1 MGQYNQVPFAFNFKN
16 WTQLFRTTGGNGEQT
31 MITGDDLHNLR
42 AIVGEQFVSTGESI
56 LNLHSHDESYHTPAL
71 PDAVLWPHSTEE
83 VSRIARY
90 AFEHKIPVTGWG
102 VGTSLEGN
110 PIPVNRGIVVDF
122 QEMQKILAVRTEDF
136 QVDVEAGVVYKELN
150 KTLSRHGLFFP
161 PDPGAAATI
170 GGMIGNNAS
179 GIRTVKYGATK
190 DNILRLVVV
199 LPGGD
204 VIKIGNRARKS
215 SSGYDLVSL
224 FAGSEGTLGL
234 VTEAT
239 LKLAGLPANFMAL
252 RVTFPAA
259 RNATD
264 TVFQVMCSGLDPAA
278 MEFLDSNVIG
288 VLNRDRGLAMEEKPT
303 LLMEFCGFS
312 EEGLRAEM
320 TYIEEACKDNGCTFM
335 DRGIG
340 QAERDR
346 LWEMRHL
353 TFESIKRQH
362 PGLLPLIMDVAVP
375 LSRYS
380 EMAELV
386 REEVRGLLAYVFGHA
401 GDGNI
406 HVIVMD
412 NPADSRRWARVEEAN
427 RRIVEKA
434 LEFGGTCTGEH
445 GVGIGKR
452 CFLPREHGDS
462 LELMKRIKK
471 LIDPEGLFNPGKLF
485 L

>member
-1 MGQYNQVPFAFNFKN
+1 MGDVWFVKSVESVACFSLPSEAAMMTHDN
-16 WTQLFRTTGGNGEQT
+16 LGN
-31 MITGDDLHNLR
+31 LK
-42 AIVGEQFVSTGESI
+42 AIVGEQFVSTGESV

-71 PDAVLWPHSTEE
+71 PDVVVWPHCTDE

-90 AFEHKIPVTGWG
+90 AFERRIPITGWG

-110 PIPVNRGIVVDF
+110 PIPVNHGIVVDF
-122 QEMQKILAVRTEDF
+122 QEMKQVFSVRPEDF

-190 DNILRLVVV
+190 DHILRLVVV
-199 LPGGD
+199 LPGGE
-204 VIKIGNRARKS
+204 VIRIGNRARKS
-215 SSGYDLVSL
+215 SSGYDLIHL
-224 FAGSEGTLGL
+224 FVGSEGTLGL
-234 VTEAT
+234 ITEAT
-239 LKLAGLPANFMAL
+239 LRLVGLPANFMAL
-252 RVTFPAA
+252 RVTFPEVK
-259 RNATD
+259 NATD
-264 TVFQVMCSGLDPAA
+264 TVFQIMSSGFSPAA

-288 VLNRDRGLAMEEKPT
+288 VLNRDRKLDMQERPT
-303 LLMEFCGFS
+303 LLLEFNGFS

-320 TYIEEACKDNGCTFM
+320 AYIEEICRENGCTFI
-335 DRGIG
+335 DKGIG
-340 QAERDR
+340 QTERDR

-353 TFESIKRQH
+353 TFESIKRQNT
-362 PGLLPLIMDVAVP
+362 GLLPLIMDVAVP
-375 LSRYS
+375 LSHYS
-380 EMAELV
+380 DMV
-386 REEVRGLLAYVFGHA
+386 GFIKQEVSDLLAFVFGHA

-412 NPADSRRWARVEEAN
+412 MPADSRRWARVEEAHH
-427 RRIVEKA
+427 RIVEKA
-434 LEFGGTCTGEH
+434 LVFEGTCTGEH

-452 CFLPREHGDS
+452 CFLADEHGDS
-462 LELMKRIKK
+462 LELMKRLKR
-471 LIDPEGLFNPGKLF
+471 LIDPEELFNPGKLF

>member
-1 MGQYNQVPFAFNFKN
+1 MEE
-16 WTQLFRTTGGNGEQT
+16 R
-31 MITGDDLHNLR
+31 MIGHDDLINLK
-42 AIVGEQFVSTGESI
+42 AIVGEQFVSTGDSV
-56 LNLHSHDESYHTPAL
+56 LALHSHDESYHVPVL
-71 PDAVLWPHSTEE
+71 PDAVLWPHGTGE
-83 VSRIARY
+83 VSRVVRY
-90 AFEHKIPVTGWG
+90 AFEKKIPLTGWG

-110 PIPVNRGIVVDF
+110 PIPVSRGIVIDF
-122 QEMQKILAVRTEDF
+122 QEMQKIIDVRPEDF

-150 KTLSRHGLFFP
+150 KVLSRHGLFFP

-199 LPGGD
+199 LPGGE
-204 VIKIGNRARKS
+204 VIRIGNRARKT
-215 SSGYDLVSL
+215 SSGYDLLHL

-252 RVTFPAA
+252 RVTFPEIK
-259 RNATD
+259 NATD
-264 TVFQVMCSGLDPAA
+264 TVFKVMSAGFSPAA
-278 MEFLDSNVIG
+278 MEFMDSNVIG
-288 VLNRDRGLAMEEKPT
+288 VLNRDRTLAMDEHPT
-303 LLMEFCGFS
+303 LLMEFNGFS
-312 EEGLRAEM
+312 NEGLAIELAH
-320 TYIEEACKDNGCTFM
+320 IEEICTENGSTFI
-335 DRGIG
+335 DKGIG
-340 QAERDR
+340 RDERDR

-362 PGLLPLIMDVAVP
+362 PGLLPLIMDIAVP

-380 EMAELV
+380 DMAAFIK
-386 REEVRGLLAYVFGHA
+386 REVSDLLAYVFGHA

-412 NPADSRRWARVEEAN
+412 VPSDSRRWARVEGAHQ
-427 RRIVEKA
+427 RIVEKA
-434 LEFGGTCTGEH
+434 LAFEGTCTGEH

-452 CFLPREHGDS
+452 RFLPDEHGDS
-462 LELMKRIKK
+462 LELMKQIKK
-471 LIDPEGLFNPGKLF
+471 LIDPEGLMNPGKLF

>member
-1 MGQYNQVPFAFNFKN
+1 
-16 WTQLFRTTGGNGEQT
+16 
-31 MITGDDLHNLR
+31 MITKDDLSNLR
-42 AIVGEQFVSTGESI
+42 AIVGERFVSTGESV
-56 LNLHSHDESYHTPAL
+56 LNLHSHDESYHPPVL
-71 PDAVLWPHSTEE
+71 PDAVLWPHSTDETSK
-83 VSRIARY
+83 VVRY
-90 AFEHKIPVTGWG
+90 AFERKIPITGWG

-110 PIPVNRGIVVDF
+110 PIPVNHGIVVDF
-122 QEMQKILAVRTEDF
+122 QEMQKILAIRPEDF
-136 QVDVEAGVVYKELN
+136 QVDVEAGVIYKELN
-150 KTLSRHGLFFP
+150 KTLSHNGLFFP

-199 LPGGD
+199 LPGGE
-204 VIKIGNRARKS
+204 VIRMGNRARKT
-215 SSGYDLVSL
+215 SSGYDLIHL
-224 FAGSEGTLGL
+224 FVGAEGTLGL
-234 VTEAT
+234 ITEAT

-252 RVTFPAA
+252 RVTFPEV
-259 RNATD
+259 REATD
-264 TVFQVMCSGLDPAA
+264 TVFQVMNSGLAPAA
-278 MEFLDSNVIG
+278 MEFLDSNVIA
-288 VLNRDRGLAMEEKPT
+288 VLNRDRNLSMEESPT
-303 LLMEFCGFS
+303 LLMEFNGFS
-312 EEGLRAEM
+312 DEGLRAEM
-320 TYIEEACKDNGCTFM
+320 AFIEEICVGNGCTFI
-335 DRGIG
+335 DKGIG
-340 QAERDR
+340 KEERDR

-362 PGLLPLIMDVAVP
+362 PGLLPLIMDIAVP

-380 EMAELV
+380 DMAAFIK
-386 REEVRGLLAYVFGHA
+386 REVGNLLAYVFGHA

-412 NPADSRRWARVEEAN
+412 KPSDSIRWAKVEDAH

-434 LEFGGTCTGEH
+434 LAFEGTCTGEH

-452 CFLPREHGDS
+452 CFLPDEHKES
-462 LELMKRIKK
+462 LDLMKRIKK

>member
-1 MGQYNQVPFAFNFKN
+1 
-16 WTQLFRTTGGNGEQT
+16 
-31 MITGDDLHNLR
+31 MITREDLDNLK
-42 AIVGEQFVSTGESI
+42 AIVGEQSVSTGESV
-56 LNLHSHDESYHTPAL
+56 LNLHSHDESYHTPVL
-71 PDAVLWPHSTEE
+71 PDVVLWPHSTDEM
-83 VSRIARY
+83 SRIARY
-90 AFEHKIPVTGWG
+90 AWKRKIPVTGWG

-122 QEMQKILAVRTEDF
+122 QQMQKVLAIRPHDF

-150 KTLSRHGLFFP
+150 KTLSRYGLFFP
-161 PDPGAAATI
+161 PDPGAAATV

-190 DNILRLVVV
+190 DHILRLVLV

-215 SSGYDLVSL
+215 SSGYDLINL
-224 FAGSEGTLGL
+224 FVGSEGTLGL

-252 RVTFPAA
+252 RVTFPKAG
-259 RNATD
+259 NATD
-264 TVFQVMCSGLDPAA
+264 TVFQIMGSGLSPAA

-288 VLNRDRGLAMEEKPT
+288 VLNRDRTLAMEENPT
-303 LLMEFCGFS
+303 LLMEFNGFS
-312 EEGLRAEM
+312 DEGLRVEM
-320 TYIEEACKDNGCTFM
+320 TYIEEICRENGCTNI
-335 DRGIG
+335 DRGLG
-340 QAERDR
+340 RAERDR

-380 EMAELV
+380 EMAEFV
-386 REEVRGLLAYVFGHA
+386 RQEVSDLLSYVFGHA

-434 LEFGGTCTGEH
+434 LEFEGTCTGEH

-462 LELMKRIKK
+462 LELMKRIKG
-471 LIDPEGLFNPGKLF
+471 LLDPEGLFNPGKLF